1 MGRIHRLPQSVVN
14 KIAAGEVI
22 ERPASAVKELV
33 ENAID
38 AGASRID
45 VVIER
50 GGIDVIRVIDN
61 GCGIAE
67 DDLEAAVT
75 SHATSK
81 IADADDLFH
90 VQTLGF
96 RGEALAS
103 IAEVSRLLIRSRPA
117 EEEAGHEMTV
127 QGGVRG
133 TIIPCSAP
141 VGTTVEVADLF
152 FNTPVR
158 RRFLRSTATEAAH
171 VAETVAKIALAHPHI
186 HFTLR
191 HGEKSVWALPPVER
205 TVDRIASMFGRE
217 LADYLIEVASEDG
230 PVKIHGFVGHPQ
242 LSRSNTRQQFLF
254 INGRPIRDRSLQ
266 HALSEA
272 YRGLLTVG
280 RQPVAFLYL
289 EMPTDMVDVNVHPT
303 KQEVRFLDGGRLYG
317 QLLGT
322 LRTRFLT
329 SDLNTRVPMPEIADP
344 HEAHDRE
351 KILEM
356 RRRVVDWAKGA
367 APWLAAGESSAQAGT
382 SLGRPAETDVVG
394 VWIEGANSD
403 DAARTA
409 HDPLTTGRD
418 TNSGGFAEDMSP
430 DAPAD
435 AAIGEVS
442 SFLDGV
448 HDRSPRQ
455 PKAIQVHNRYLIAE
469 SDEGVVVIDQ
479 HALHERILYEQ
490 LRRRAEE
497 GPLESQQLL
506 VPEPVDLSPAEATA
520 ALESA
525 EVLAELGMRVEPFG
539 GSTVLV
545 LSRPAMLSRLPPS
558 ELLRMALEPMMAK
571 DRAPGRAELI
581 DRILHSMACK
591 AAIKAGDRL
600 SEEEIAALLEQSRDV
615 LDAHHCPHGR
625 PTALIFSRE
634 ELDKHFKRV

>member
-1 MGRIHRLPQSVVN
+1 MGRIHRLPQSVIN

-22 ERPASAVKELV
+22 ERPASAVKELI

-45 VVIER
+45 VLIEK
-50 GGIDVIRVIDN
+50 GGIDLIRVCDN

-67 DDLEAAVT
+67 DDLQAAVT

-103 IAEVSRLLIRSRPA
+103 IAEVSQLTIRSRTA
-117 EEEAGHEMTV
+117 DQDVGHELS
-127 QGGVRG
+127 VRG
-133 TIIPCSAP
+133 GILGPIVPCSSP
-141 VGTTVEVADLF
+141 VGTTVEVRELF

-171 VAETVAKIALAHPHI
+171 TAETVAKIALAHTRI

-191 HGEKSVWALPPVER
+191 HGDKVVWALPPVDREI
-205 TVDRIASMFGRE
+205 DRIASLYGRE
-217 LADYLIEVASEDG
+217 VADYLIDVASEDG
-230 PVKIHGFVGHPQ
+230 PIRIRGLVGHPQ
-242 LSRSNTRQQFLF
+242 LSRSNARQQFLF

-266 HALSEA
+266 HALTEA

-289 EMPTDMVDVNVHPT
+289 EMPTDLVDVNVHPT

-317 QLLGT
+317 QLLGA

-329 SDLNTRVPMPEIADP
+329 SDLNTRVPVAEVDDP

-356 RRRVVDWAKGA
+356 RRRVVDWAKGS
-367 APWLAAGESSAQAGT
+367 APWLT
-382 SLGRPAETDVVG
+382 SLGTATLGSPTGDIPTGADVTSTWSGEAADRDRTSAPAHLG
-394 VWIEGANSD
+394 VSSSEDGFTGEGSSQ
-403 DAARTA
+403 AART
-409 HDPLTTGRD
+409 T
-418 TNSGGFAEDMSP
+418 
-430 DAPAD
+430 APE
-435 AAIGEVS
+435 IGEGGPG
-442 SFLDGV
+442 FLGEACEE
-448 HDRSPRQ
+448 PPPL

-490 LRRRAEE
+490 LRRRVEQ

-506 VPEPVDLSPAEATA
+506 VPEPVDLSPPEATA
-520 ALESA
+520 ALEAA
-525 EVLAELGMRVEPFG
+525 EVLADLGIRVEPFG
-539 GSTVLV
+539 GSTVLI
-545 LSRPAMLSRLPPS
+545 LSRPAILGRIPPS
-558 ELLRMALEPMMAK
+558 ELLRTALEPLLSK
-571 DRAPGRAELI
+571 DRPPGRTELM
-581 DRILHSMACK
+581 DHILHSMACR

-600 SEEEIAALLEQSRDV
+600 SEEEIAALLAQSRGV

-625 PTALIFSRE
+625 PTALVFSRE

>member
-22 ERPASAVKELV
+22 ERPAGAVKELI

-50 GGIDVIRVIDN
+50 GGIDSIRVIDN

-67 DDLEAAVT
+67 DDLASAVS

-103 IAEVSRLLIRSRPA
+103 IAEVSRLLLRSRVPDD
-117 EEEAGHEMTV
+117 EVGHEMTV
-127 QGGVRG
+127 QGGVPG
-133 TIIPCSAP
+133 PIVPCSAP
-141 VGTTVEVADLF
+141 PGTTVEVADLF

-171 VAETVAKIALAHPHI
+171 VAETVAKIALAHPGI

-191 HGEKSVWALPPVER
+191 HGEKTVWALPPAER
-205 TVDRIASMFGRE
+205 EIDRIASLYGRE
-217 LADYLIEVASEDG
+217 LADHLIEVASEDG
-230 PVKIHGFVGHPQ
+230 PIRIHGFVGHPQ
-242 LSRSNTRQQFLF
+242 VSRSDTRQQYLF

-289 EMPTDMVDVNVHPT
+289 KMPSDMVDVNVHPT

-317 QLLGT
+317 QLLST

-329 SDLNTRVPMPEIADP
+329 SDLNTRVPVPEVADP

-356 RRRVVDWAKGA
+356 RRRVVDWAKGT
-367 APWLAAGESSAQAGT
+367 APWLAAGQASGQTGSSVG
-382 SLGRPAETDVVG
+382 GPAETGVAG
-394 VWIEGANSD
+394 VWIEGPGTDGEETASGDLGTPRRDENPAEESD
-403 DAARTA
+403 DWA
-409 HDPLTTGRD
+409 
-418 TNSGGFAEDMSP
+418 
-430 DAPAD
+430 AD
-435 AAIGEVS
+435 ALTERAIGQPS
-442 SFLDGV
+442 GFLNDGQAGP
-448 HDRSPRQ
+448 HRQ

-490 LRRRAEE
+490 LRSRVEA

-506 VPEPVDLSPAEATA
+506 VPEPVDLSPAEAAA
-520 ALESA
+520 ALEAA
-525 EVLAELGMRVEPFG
+525 EMLAELGMRVEPFG
-539 GSTVLV
+539 GGTVLI
-545 LSRPAMLSRLPPS
+545 LSRPVMLGRVPPG
-558 ELLRMALEPMMAK
+558 ELLRIALEPMLTK
-571 DRAPGRAELI
+571 DRRPGRAELMEK
-581 DRILHSMACK
+581 ILHSMACR
-591 AAIKAGDRL
+591 AAVKAGDRL
-600 SEEEIAALLEQSRDV
+600 SEEEIAALLAQSRNV
-615 LDAHHCPHGR
+615 LDVHHCPHGR

>member
-50 GGIDVIRVIDN
+50 GGVDLIRVIDN

-81 IADADDLFH
+81 IADAEDLFH

-103 IAEVSRLLIRSRPA
+103 IAEVSRLLVRSRTA
-117 EEEAGHEMTV
+117 DGESGYEMVV

-133 TIIPCSAP
+133 PIVPCSAP

-171 VAETVAKIALAHPHI
+171 VAETVAKIALAHPRI

-191 HGEKSVWALPPVER
+191 HGDKAVYALPPAER
-205 TVDRIASMFGRE
+205 AADRIASLYGRE
-217 LADYLIEVASEDG
+217 VSDRLIEVASEDG
-230 PVKIHGFVGHPQ
+230 PIKIHGFVGHPQ

-254 INGRPIRDRSLQ
+254 VNGRPIRDRSLQ

-317 QLLGT
+317 QLLST

-329 SDLNTRVPMPEIADP
+329 SDLNTRVPMPEVADP

-367 APWLAAGESSAQAGT
+367 APWLATGESSLSAGT
-382 SLGRPAETDVVG
+382 SLGRPNA
-394 VWIEGANSD
+394 
-403 DAARTA
+403 
-409 HDPLTTGRD
+409 
-418 TNSGGFAEDMSP
+418 
-430 DAPAD
+430 AD
-435 AAIGEVS
+435 AADIPIKEAISAGVERRPPDFEAWIRSDESGDGAEPLSSEALDVSEVGPPS
-442 SFLDGV
+442 GFLDGPHV
-448 HDRSPRQ
+448 GPPRQ

-506 VPEPVDLSPAEATA
+506 VPEPVDLSPAEAAA
-520 ALESA
+520 ALEAA
-525 EVLAELGMRVEPFG
+525 EILSQLGMRVEPFG

-545 LSRPAMLSRLPPS
+545 LSRPVMLGRVPPS
-558 ELLRMALEPMMAK
+558 ELLHIALEPLVAK
-571 DRAPGRAELI
+571 DRGPGRADLI
-581 DRILHSMACK
+581 DKILHSMACR
-591 AAIKAGDRL
+591 AAVKAGDRL
-600 SEEEIAALLEQSRDV
+600 TEEEITALLEQSRGV
-615 LDAHHCPHGR
+615 LDSHHCPHGR
-625 PTALIFSRE
+625 PAALIFSRE

>member
-1 MGRIHRLPQSVVN
+1 MGRIHRLPPSVVN

-22 ERPASAVKELV
+22 ERPASAVKELI
-33 ENAID
+33 ENSID

-50 GGIDVIRVIDN
+50 GGIDLIRVTDN

-67 DDLEAAVT
+67 DDLEFAVT

-90 VQTLGF
+90 VRTLGF

-103 IAEVSRLLIRSRPA
+103 IAEVSRLLIRSRVPDD
-117 EEEAGHEMTV
+117 EVGYEMTV

-133 TIIPCSAP
+133 AIVPCSAP
-141 VGTTVEVADLF
+141 VGTTIEVADLF

-171 VAETVAKIALAHPHI
+171 VAETIAKIALAHSSI

-191 HGEKSVWALPPVER
+191 HGDKTVWALPPVER
-205 TVDRIASMFGRE
+205 AIDRIASLYGRE
-217 LADYLIEVASEDG
+217 LADYLIEVGSEDG

-317 QLLGT
+317 QLLST

-329 SDLNTRVPMPEIADP
+329 SDLNTRVPMPDVADP
-344 HEAHDRE
+344 HEAHDRD

-356 RRRVVDWAKGA
+356 RRRVVDWAKGT
-367 APWLAAGESSAQAGT
+367 APWLASGPASSQAAAAPAPAAGT
-382 SLGRPAETDVVG
+382 GDLGTWMHGPISDGEENGAGARGALRIGASPRDAIADLAANAPE
-394 VWIEGANSD
+394 EGAMETSS
-403 DAARTA
+403 TF
-409 HDPLTTGRD
+409 LE
-418 TNSGGFAEDMSP
+418 GGHGGA
-430 DAPAD
+430 
-435 AAIGEVS
+435 
-442 SFLDGV
+442 
-448 HDRSPRQ
+448 PRQ

-490 LRRRAEE
+490 LRRRVEE

-506 VPEPVDLSPAEATA
+506 VPEPVDLSPSEAAA
-520 ALESA
+520 ALDAA
-525 EVLAELGMRVEPFG
+525 EILAELGLRVEPFG
-539 GSTVLV
+539 GSTVLI
-545 LSRPAMLSRLPPS
+545 LSRPVMLGRVPPG
-558 ELLRMALEPMMAK
+558 ELLRTALEPMSAK
-571 DRAPGRAELI
+571 DRGPGRAELM
-581 DRILHSMACK
+581 DKILHSMACR
-591 AAIKAGDRL
+591 AAVKAGDRL
-600 SEEEIAALLEQSRDV
+600 SEEEIAALLAQSRGV

>member
-50 GGIDVIRVIDN
+50 GGVDLIRVIDN

-67 DDLEAAVT
+67 DDLAPAVT

-81 IADADDLFH
+81 IADADDLFR
-90 VQTLGF
+90 VKTLGF

-103 IAEVSRLLIRSRPA
+103 IAEVSRLLIRSRTVDG
-117 EEEAGHEMTV
+117 ESGYEMTV
-127 QGGVRG
+127 QGGVG
-133 TIIPCSAP
+133 GPIVPCSAP

-171 VAETVAKIALAHPHI
+171 VAETVAKIALAHPRI

-191 HGEKSVWALPPVER
+191 HGDKAVWALPPAER
-205 TVDRIASMFGRE
+205 AADRIASLYGRE
-217 LADYLIEVASEDG
+217 VSDRLIEVASEDG
-230 PVKIHGFVGHPQ
+230 PIKIHGFVGHPQ

-254 INGRPIRDRSLQ
+254 VNGRPIRDRSLQ

-289 EMPTDMVDVNVHPT
+289 EMPIDMVDVNVHPT

-317 QLLGT
+317 QLLST

-329 SDLNTRVPMPEIADP
+329 SDLTTRVPIPEVADP

-367 APWLAAGESSAQAGT
+367 APWLAAGESSVSAGT
-382 SLGRPAETDVVG
+382 SLSRPNESDAADMPMEKAASPGEEGATPDFQAWSGGDESGEGADPFAPEVLAASAIGRPSGFLEGEHVG
-394 VWIEGANSD
+394 
-403 DAARTA
+403 
-409 HDPLTTGRD
+409 P
-418 TNSGGFAEDMSP
+418 
-430 DAPAD
+430 
-435 AAIGEVS
+435 
-442 SFLDGV
+442 
-448 HDRSPRQ
+448 PRQ

-506 VPEPVDLSPAEATA
+506 VPEPIDLSPAEAAA
-520 ALESA
+520 ALEAA
-525 EVLAELGMRVEPFG
+525 EVLSQLGMRVEPFG

-545 LSRPAMLSRLPPS
+545 LSRPVMLGRVPPG
-558 ELLRMALEPMMAK
+558 ELLHIVLEPLMAK
-571 DRAPGRAELI
+571 DRGPGRADLI
-581 DRILHSMACK
+581 DKILHSMACR

-600 SEEEIAALLEQSRDV
+600 TEEEITALLEQSRGV
-615 LDAHHCPHGR
+615 LDSHHCPHGR

>member
-50 GGIDVIRVIDN
+50 GGIDLIRVIDN

-67 DDLEAAVT
+67 DDFESAVT

-103 IAEVSRLLIRSRPA
+103 IAEVSRLLLRSRVPDD
-117 EEEAGHEMTV
+117 EVGHEMSV

-133 TIIPCSAP
+133 PIVPCSAP

-171 VAETVAKIALAHPHI
+171 VAETVAKIALAHPRI

-191 HGEKSVWALPPVER
+191 HGEKAVWALPPVER
-205 TVDRIASMFGRE
+205 AIDRIASLYGRE

-230 PVKIHGFVGHPQ
+230 PIKIHGFVGHPQ

-317 QLLGT
+317 QLLST

-329 SDLNTRVPMPEIADP
+329 SDLNTRVPVPEVADP
-344 HEAHDRE
+344 HEAHDRD

-367 APWLAAGESSAQAGT
+367 APWLAPGSTPIAAASSLAQALGT
-382 SLGRPAETDVVG
+382 DDVGSWIQGPTSGREEKASSVLETHGRGEGTGDEAADFAANAPAEG
-394 VWIEGANSD
+394 E
-403 DAARTA
+403 
-409 HDPLTTGRD
+409 
-418 TNSGGFAEDMSP
+418 
-430 DAPAD
+430 
-435 AAIGEVS
+435 IGPTS
-442 SFLDGV
+442 NFLDDG
-448 HDRSPRQ
+448 HGGPPRQ

-506 VPEPVDLSPAEATA
+506 VPEPVDLSPSEAAA
-520 ALESA
+520 ALDAA
-525 EVLAELGMRVEPFG
+525 EILAELGMRVEPFG
-539 GSTVLV
+539 GSTVLI
-545 LSRPAMLSRLPPS
+545 LSRPVMLGRLPPG
-558 ELLRMALEPMMAK
+558 ELLRTALEPILAK
-571 DRAPGRAELI
+571 DRGPGRAELV
-581 DRILHSMACK
+581 DKILHSMACR
-591 AAIKAGDRL
+591 AAVKAGDRL
-600 SEEEIAALLEQSRDV
+600 SEEEIAALLAQSRGV